1 MRIGGKE
8 REMIVDKVGEERV
21 ITSKSPVGERRGRDE
36 RRGRERER
44 ENEY

>member
-8 REMIVDKVGEERV
+8 REMIVDKVREERE

-36 RRGRERER
+36 GERMKR